1 MHKSMEIIL
10 ARTGMNDDREES
22 YFHSISP
29 ASSVLENIR
38 FNLLFV
44 SSQFLIAELWSEMRR
59 IDARM
64 PF

>member
-1 MHKSMEIIL
+1 MEIIL

-44 SSQFLIAELWSEMRR
+44 SSQFLIAEL
-59 IDARM
+59 
-64 PF
+64 